1 MIFETHQLQDPLS
14 SYIESIFHLK
24 NFVPNHSIER
34 VVPTG
39 HIFIIFELDG
49 FTRNT
54 FDNDTLEPNATFK
67 NVWISGAH
75 KNFISIS
82 AHENSEMFVIQ
93 FKPYGAYPFLN
104 SSIENFTEQVVDASE
119 VLGSEILSLRESI
132 LAESNSADKFEKAEK
147 WLLKKLNKDK
157 TPPQDL
163 IEFYEE
169 LQKAPAANY
178 PLIVENYPKSQKH
191 LIDQFKKYIGLTP
204 KMSQR
209 ILRFNEIL
217 GKVHKK
223 EMISWAQIAYQ
234 CGFTDQS
241 YFIKEFKL
249 FSGFNPEEFI
259 DQDFN
264 QDDDANFFPLD
275 RIG

>member
-1 MIFETHQLQDPLS
+1 MIFETHQLPEQLS
-14 SYIESIFHLK
+14 TYVESVFHFK
-24 NFVPNHSIER
+24 NFIPDHSIER

-49 FTRNT
+49 FVRNT
-54 FDNDTLEPNATFK
+54 FDNGTLKPNATFK
-67 NVWISGAH
+67 KVWISGAH
-75 KNFISIS
+75 KNYISIS

-93 FKPYGAYPFLN
+93 FKPYGAFPFLQTPMEK
-104 SSIENFTEQVVDASE
+104 IAEQVVDAKE
-119 VLGSEILSLRESI
+119 VLGDEILDLRDSI
-132 LAESNSADKFEKAEK
+132 LAATSSNDKFEKAEK
-147 WLLKKLNKDK
+147 WLLSRLTVDK
-157 TPPQDL
+157 TPPKVL
-163 IEFYEE
+163 IDFYEE

-178 PLIVENYPKSQKH
+178 PLIVENYPNTQKH

-204 KMSQR
+204 KVSQR

-249 FSGFNPEEFI
+249 FSGFNPEEYI

-264 QDDDANFFPLD
+264 QEDAPNFFPLD
-275 RIG
+275 R